1 MALLKKT
8 KKDSSASKTAI
19 AKKYTLTR
27 DILIGPRVTEKAS
40 VMTEKN
46 AYTFDVA
53 RDATK
58 TEISKA
64 IMLKYDVV
72 PVKITTVVTK
82 PRMVFVRGKIG
93 TKSGSK
99 KAMVFLKKG
108 DTIDLA
114 A

>member
-8 KKDSSASKTAI
+8 KKTSSEKTAVV
-19 AKKYTLTR
+19 KKYTLTR

-40 VMTEKN
+40 VLTEKN

-53 RDATK
+53 RTATK
-58 TEISKA
+58 TEIAKA
-64 IMLKYDVV
+64 IMLKYNVV
-72 PVKITTVVTK
+72 PVKVTVAVIKPKVT
-82 PRMVFVRGKIG
+82 FIRGKLG
-93 TKSGSK
+93 TKAGGK
-99 KAMVFLKKG
+99 KAIVFLKKG